1 MDDLAAD
8 MTTVAQAVQHFEGEF
23 SKPPAY
29 WIPCLIILVIAS
41 VAGTFGNV
49 TILYLIFTRQKLR
62 NVETIFIVN
71 LAISDL
77 YVTTI
82 ADPMSL
88 IGRFES
94 FSLSLSQ
101 TF

>member
-1 MDDLAAD
+1 MDSLVDDL
-8 MTTVAQAVQHFEGEF
+8 TTASGLTSDGELYNV
-23 SKPPAY
+23 KPPTY
-29 WIPCLIILVIAS
+29 WIPCLVILAIAS

-49 TILYLIFTRQKLR
+49 TILFLIFTKKKLR

-77 YVTTI
+77 YVTSL

-88 IGRFES
+88 LGKFN
-94 FSLSLSQ
+94 SLFCSIR
-101 TF
+101 